1 MAGAA
6 AELRE
11 SLATFLGSVGE
22 VVEFPDLL
30 QYNME
35 LGRLL
40 LESPDEFFRIV
51 SEVRDGKGLRVR
63 NLPQTLTPKRIRA
76 EHVGKFIQVEGIVTR
91 ATEIRP
97 EISVAAYRCKWCG
110 HVQMMPQDG
119 YELIPPVWCENP
131 NCTRRNG
138 PFSLEEGLSE
148 WSDWQGMRIQER
160 PERLRGGEMPSQLDV
175 VARGDLCGR
184 VVPGDHVVLVGILD
198 AVRKNGRERVF
209 RPVLRLNH
217 VEVLSKSSEEL
228 ELTEEDVDWIE
239 RTIREPDYQERLVRS
254 IAPEIHGYEAV
265 KEAIL
270 LQLFGSDPV
279 VLEDGTRLRGDIHI
293 LLVGDPSTSK
303 STLLEWAARVGFRGI
318 YVSGKK
324 STGVGLTAS
333 AVRDELTGA
342 WTLEAGAVV
351 LADGGLVAADEFEK
365 IAPEDR
371 AALLQAMEQ
380 QKVSVAKAGI
390 VATLNARTSI
400 LAAANPKGGRWDP
413 QRNLTEQIALEPPLL
428 SRFDLI
434 FILRDTPDVGKDMA
448 IANHILSVRANRR
461 AEAPFSP
468 EQLRKIVCHLRRK
481 IHPDLPEEQRRR
493 IAEFYVKWRR
503 STGEDTP
510 AVTPRQLESL
520 IRLSLASARMRGS
533 PVVEEQDV
541 QRAVRLISMFLEE
554 AGIDVNTG
562 KVDIDVIL
570 TGKPKSVRSRLQVL
584 MQLVEEMEEEEGE
597 VEVRKLVERAEQMG
611 IAKED
616 VYSFVEEERNRGFLY
631 EVREGV
637 VKRVVR

>member
-1 MAGAA
+1 MGGIS
-6 AELRE
+6 AELRD
-11 SLATFLGSVGE
+11 SLSTFLRSAGE
-22 VVEFPDLL
+22 VVEFSDLL
-30 QYNME
+30 KHNME

-40 LESPDEFFRIV
+40 LESPDDFFRAV
-51 SEVRDGKGLRVR
+51 SEIRNGTGLKVR
-63 NLPQTLTPKRIRA
+63 NLPQTLTPKQIRA
-76 EHVGKFIQVEGIVTR
+76 EHVGKLIQVEGIVTR

-110 HVQMMPQDG
+110 HVQMIPQDG
-119 YELIPPVWCENP
+119 YELVPPVWCENP
-131 NCTRRNG
+131 NCTRRSG

-148 WSDWQGMRIQER
+148 WSDWQGIRIQER
-160 PERLRGGEMPSQLDV
+160 PERLRGGEMPSQLDA

-184 VVPGDHVVLVGILD
+184 VVPGDHVMLVGILD
-198 AVRKNGRERVF
+198 VVRKNGKERVF
-209 RPVLRLNH
+209 KPVLRLNYI
-217 VEVLSKSSEEL
+217 ETLSKGSEEL
-228 ELTEEDVDWIE
+228 ELSKEDVEWVE
-239 RTIREPDYQERLVRS
+239 RRIREPDYQEKLVRS

-293 LLVGDPSTSK
+293 LLIGDPSTSK

-333 AVRDELTGA
+333 AVKDELTGA

-413 QRNLTEQIALEPPLL
+413 QRNLVEQIALEPPLL

-434 FILRDTPDVGKDMA
+434 FILRDVPDARRDEA
-448 IANHILSVRANRR
+448 IANHILSVRAGRR
-461 AEAPFSP
+461 VEAPYTP
-468 EQLRKIVCHLRRK
+468 EQLRKIVCYLRRK
-481 IHPDLPEEQRRR
+481 VHPKLPEEQAKR
-493 IAEFYVKWRR
+493 ISEFYVRWRR

-533 PVVEEQDV
+533 PVVEKQDI
-541 QRAVRLISMFLEE
+541 QRAVRLISMFLAE

-570 TGKPKSVRSRLQVL
+570 TGKPKSVRGRLQVL
-584 MQLVEEMEEEEGE
+584 AELVREIEQEEGE
-597 VEVRKLVERAEQMG
+597 VEVRKLVERAEQVG
-611 IAKED
+611 IPREN
-616 VYSFVEEERNRGFLY
+616 VYAFVDEELNRGFLY
-631 EVREGV
+631 EVGEGV
-637 VKRVVR
+637 VKRVVK